1 MGLFWESGYS
11 PQELPDK
18 WVCNDIET
26 INKNELRQVHI
37 NLNLV
42 RVATSLKRME
52 MLVGTAV
59 GLYAGSFFL

>member
-11 PQELPDK
+11 PQELHDK